1 MSGPET
7 AVEATL
13 VRHLSN
19 YGFKVL
25 KLTTPG
31 TRGVPDRMILMP
43 KWSPGPPV
51 FVECK
56 APRKGL
62 RSLQAA
68 VYVDWQT
75 RGTDMRPFVSTIH
88 ESKFLADA
96 LIAEALKRCGWT
108 RNQLDIHMRE
118 SLDAVR

>member
-31 TRGVPDRMILMP
+31 TMGVPDRMILMP
-43 KWSPGPPV
+43 VWSPGPPV

-56 APRKGL
+56 APGKGL
-62 RSLQAA
+62 RDLQAA
-68 VYVDWQT
+68 VYADWQM
-75 RGTDMRPFVSTIH
+75 RGADIRPFVSTIH
-88 ESKFLADA
+88 ASKWQADVM
-96 LIAEALKRCGWT
+96 IAEALKRCGWT
-108 RNQLDIHMRE
+108 RNQLDIYMRE